1 MADVSMPAPVA
12 IAGAALCLLGGYLV
26 GAVTGPDAT
35 EQSTAEVASFDPATD
50 ELCLVGDAVEDEEQA
65 DGGEVCGTW
74 RHRGDQTEPSEGD
87 QFRFVTMTSDDGAD
101 ESVTYIYGDV
111 VD

>member
-1 MADVSMPAPVA
+1 MPDVSMPAPVA
-12 IAGAALCLLGGYLV
+12 VAGAALCVLGGYLV

-35 EQSTAEVASFDPATD
+35 DESTAEVVRYDAGTD
-50 ELCLVGDAVEDEEQA
+50 ELCLTGEAVEAEERSDA
-65 DGGEVCGTW
+65 GELCGTW
-74 RHRGDQTEPSEGD
+74 RHRAGAEQPRPGDE
-87 QFRFVTMTSDDGAD
+87 FRFVTMSSDDGGD